1 MTDEAGIPEELKEKL
16 ASFDS
21 SLSQVESVLQPLLQ
35 CPQNELFEKLSP
47 LDRAKV
53 ELVGGYTINSL
64 FWMYLNVCGLNPKE
78 HSVKQELDRI
88 RSYMNRVKECQDKA
102 KAPKLDKGASK
113 RFVKSA
119 LWQAAKS
126 KNQDSSAAKGTPST
140 GDEVE
145 TRMYLNVCGLNPK
158 EHSVKQELD
167 RIRSYMNRVKECQDK
182 AKAPKLDKGASKRF
196 VKSALWQ
203 AAKSKNQDSS
213 AAKGTPS
220 TGDEVETRMYLN
232 VCGLNPKEHSVKQ
245 ELDRIRSYM
254 NRVKEC
260 QDKAKAPK
268 LDKGASKRFV
278 KSALWQAAK
287 SKNQDSSA
295 AKGTPSTGDEVETRM
310 YLNVCGL
317 NPKEHS
323 VKQELDRIRSY
334 MNRVKECQDKA
345 KAPKLD
351 KGASKRFVKS
361 ALWQAAKSKNQDSSA
376 AKGTPSTGDEVE
388 TRMYLNVCGLNPKEH
403 SVKQELKLKR
413 EVK

>member
-140 GDEVE
+140 GDDNAPQAN
-145 TRMYLNVCGLNPK
+145 TSQNDQDQDLIA
-158 EHSVKQELD
+158 EHKKRKTTEEHHHKKKKKKKD
-167 RIRSYMNRVKECQDK
+167 RK
-182 AKAPKLDKGASKRF
+182 
-196 VKSALWQ
+196 
-203 AAKSKNQDSS
+203 
-213 AAKGTPS
+213 
-220 TGDEVETRMYLN
+220 
-232 VCGLNPKEHSVKQ
+232 
-245 ELDRIRSYM
+245 
-254 NRVKEC
+254 
-260 QDKAKAPK
+260 
-268 LDKGASKRFV
+268 
-278 KSALWQAAK
+278 
-287 SKNQDSSA
+287 
-295 AKGTPSTGDEVETRM
+295 
-310 YLNVCGL
+310 
-317 NPKEHS
+317 
-323 VKQELDRIRSY
+323 
-334 MNRVKECQDKA
+334 
-345 KAPKLD
+345 
-351 KGASKRFVKS
+351 
-361 ALWQAAKSKNQDSSA
+361 
-376 AKGTPSTGDEVE
+376 
-388 TRMYLNVCGLNPKEH
+388 
-403 SVKQELKLKR
+403 
-413 EVK
+413 